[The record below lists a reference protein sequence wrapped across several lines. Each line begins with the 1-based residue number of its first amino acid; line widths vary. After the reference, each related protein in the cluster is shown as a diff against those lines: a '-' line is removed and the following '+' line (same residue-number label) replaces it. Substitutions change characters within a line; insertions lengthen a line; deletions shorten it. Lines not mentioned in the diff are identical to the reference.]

1 MWEAVKLQLSR
12 KICLV
17 GGDLGQRL
25 AAKRG
30 KTTKKHNLG
39 WTYGKNDAFTDQYV
53 LVRGCGLFAKWPL
66 TVNWLETIPNNA
78 TPIAHIFFVAF
89 LLLSFLPALHP
100 LLLPGGSPP
109 YEADEALSLS
119 KWLKRQLMTHERVTE
134 GQVIHWKAGRQLS
147 KWTSAEQK
155 LSGAI
160 CTYTVPRYWL
170 QGPILVCVTKQQGTW
185 DLLQSGFFLFSIKKS
200 WAVQQW
206 LIGEARFIL
215 PNPHKRAIWNVEY
228 G

>member
-1 MWEAVKLQLSR
+1 MLHQL
-12 KICLV
+12 
-17 GGDLGQRL
+17 
-25 AAKRG
+25 
-30 KTTKKHNLG
+30 
-39 WTYGKNDAFTDQYV
+39 
-53 LVRGCGLFAKWPL
+53 
-66 TVNWLETIPNNA
+66 
-78 TPIAHIFFVAF
+78 HIYF
-89 LLLSFLPALHP
+89 LLLSFYCPSRLPYIP
-100 LLLPGGSPP
+100 FSCQEGPP
-109 YEADEALSLS
+109 HMRRMRLSLS

-215 PNPHKRAIWNVEY
+215 PVPHKRALQDRFGMLSTGRVGRARKRQTRLRFQRTPRI
-228 G
+228 